1 MIKLL
6 KAGLF
11 ESVDEFKN
19 IEITPD
25 RVAENYEIELYV
37 NGEGKTFIDN
47 KSYNHEK
54 GNLVFVKP
62 GQKRHSEKRF
72 SCFYIKISVG
82 EEEKG
87 ILDEIICCFK
97 VTNYKLIRNIYV
109 EIIKLY
115 ESQSSELLLQSKI
128 YELLDIILKESKLKA
143 GIRKLGSKVSPET
156 LQSAINF
163 IDDNFNRNIALKDVA
178 EAVNFSPV
186 YFHKMFTSSLGL
198 TPHEYI
204 IRKRLDEAKTYLL
217 TTSYSMN
224 EIVEKCGFSSV
235 SYFASTFKKC
245 IGITPS
251 EFRQKK
257 YII

>member
-1 MIKLL
+1 M
-6 KAGLF
+6 
-11 ESVDEFKN
+11 
-19 IEITPD
+19 
-25 RVAENYEIELYV
+25 
-37 NGEGKTFIDN
+37 
-47 KSYNHEK
+47 
-54 GNLVFVKP
+54 
-62 GQKRHSEKRF
+62 
-72 SCFYIKISVG
+72 G
-82 EEEKG
+82 EEEKR

-128 YELLDIILKESKLKA
+128 YELLDIILKESKLKV

-204 IRKRLDEAKTYLL
+204 IRKRLEEAKTYLL